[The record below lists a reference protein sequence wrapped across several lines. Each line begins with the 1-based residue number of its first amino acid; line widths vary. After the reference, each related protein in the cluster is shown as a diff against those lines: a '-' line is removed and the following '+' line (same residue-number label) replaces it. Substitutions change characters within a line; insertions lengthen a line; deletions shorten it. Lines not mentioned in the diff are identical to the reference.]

1 MTSEN
6 SSNLYINNSL
16 SEKFVLSGASPQERY
31 IILMNETLQKQNQEY
46 IIKIKDIENQVEEA
60 NDCLGKAESRANNL
74 KGLLKNFHAMDSQL
88 REIDENQENII
99 EITRSSV
106 KDFKK
111 KTRKHLIYLQT
122 LIVAFIAFCYDFFD
136 FNVCISVLIMMS
148 LIVTF
153 QEYTF
158 ANLLLPTCEDQET
171 VCKEL
176 KDKIKKT
183 VKSQDYIYEFLDEM

>member
-6 SSNLYINNSL
+6 SSSLYINNSL

-60 NDCLGKAESRANNL
+60 DDCFGKAETRANNL

-106 KDFKK
+106 KDFKN

-122 LIVAFIAFCYDFFD
+122 LIVAFIAFCYEFFD
-136 FNVCISVLIMMS
+136 FNVCISVLFMMS

-158 ANLLLPTCEDQET
+158 ANLLLPTCEDQEK
-171 VCKEL
+171 VCNEL

>member
-6 SSNLYINNSL
+6 SSSLYINNSL

-60 NDCLGKAESRANNL
+60 DDCFGKAEARANNL

-106 KDFKK
+106 KDFKN

-122 LIVAFIAFCYDFFD
+122 LIVAFIAFCYEFFD

-158 ANLLLPTCEDQET
+158 SNLLLPTCEDQET

>member
-46 IIKIKDIENQVEEA
+46 IIKIKEIENQVEEA
-60 NDCLGKAESRANNL
+60 DDCLGKAETRANNL

-106 KDFKK
+106 NYFKN
-111 KTRKHLIYLQT
+111 KTRKHLICLQT
-122 LIVAFIAFCYDFFD
+122 LIVAFIAFCYEFFD
-136 FNVCISVLIMMS
+136 FNVCISVLFMMS
-148 LIVTF
+148 LIVSF

-158 ANLLLPTCEDQET
+158 ANLLLPTCEDQEKI
-171 VCKEL
+171 CKEL